1 MQMTEPFAATSA
13 AVAPVILIAAGLEV
27 ASYQRTIQGWVSR
40 LVEQVEPEVTA
51 MLEQPAAER
60 RAAVRRLVEEQGV
73 TASAG
78 ILIAAVRFTLGIL
91 WVVVMMAQ
99 VAVTVVCLA
108 WLGVPAQPADP
119 DVAVA
124 CLVAVAV
131 GAFAV
136 ATFPMYRLIQSPWA
150 PIVEWAVKAELRSRL
165 SAVRRQEGA

>member
-40 LVEQVEPEVTA
+40 LVEQVEPQVTA
-51 MLEQPAAER
+51 ILEQSPAER
-60 RAAVRRLVEEQGV
+60 RAAVRRLVEEHSV
-73 TASAG
+73 MASTG
-78 ILIAAVRFTLGIL
+78 MLKAAVQFTLGIL

-108 WLGVPAQPADP
+108 WLGVPAQPPDR

-150 PIVEWAVKAELRSRL
+150 PIVEWALKVELRSRL
-165 SAVRRQEGA
+165 SEARGQERA